1 MIPNKIKIVSNCPHT
16 GQDGLLPEVIGKV
29 FSVTYYEPHTKE
41 ASIYSEA
48 YKGVISLNEKEYVV
62 VG

>member
-1 MIPNKIKIVSNCPHT
+1 MIPNKIQIVSNRPHT

-41 ASIYSEA
+41 VSIYSKA
-48 YKGVISLNEKEYVV
+48 YEGVISLNEKEYTVV
-62 VG
+62 R